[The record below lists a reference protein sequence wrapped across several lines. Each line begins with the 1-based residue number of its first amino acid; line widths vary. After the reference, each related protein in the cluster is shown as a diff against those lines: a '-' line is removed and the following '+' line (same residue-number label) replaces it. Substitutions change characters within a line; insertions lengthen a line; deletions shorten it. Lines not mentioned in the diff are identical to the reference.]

1 LYAADFRCSGPVLAR
16 KHAKNDRALRLA
28 GAIGPVA
35 VKSRFDFRRPGRPM
49 SSSQPASPRRVSV
62 APMMDWTDRHCRS
75 FHRMLSRRTW
85 LYTEMVTTGALIHG
99 DVARHLAFTA
109 DEAPVALQL
118 GGSEPAD
125 LAHSAKLGEQWGYD
139 EINLNCGCPSE
150 RVQRGAF
157 GACLMNE
164 PQLVADCVKAMRDVV
179 SVPVTVKHRIGVDA
193 VEGYGFVRD
202 FVGTIADAGCNM
214 FIVHARN
221 AILKGLSPK
230 ENREIPPL
238 KYDYAY
244 QLKRDFPHLEI
255 ILNGGVK
262 TLDEVETHLQHLDG
276 VMLGREAYHNPYVLA
291 DVDARIYG
299 STKAAPTREQAEAK
313 LIEYCAAEL
322 ARGTYLGN
330 ITRHALGLYR
340 GEAGAR
346 GWRRVLSDNR
356 KLAAADL
363 AIFDEARTHL
373 REPVEM
379 FE

>member
-1 LYAADFRCSGPVLAR
+1 
-16 KHAKNDRALRLA
+16 
-28 GAIGPVA
+28 
-35 VKSRFDFRRPGRPM
+35 
-49 SSSQPASPRRVSV
+49 
-62 APMMDWTDRHCRS
+62 MMDWTDRHCRS
-75 FHRMLSRRTW
+75 LHRAISRHTW
-85 LYTEMVTTGALIHG
+85 LYTEMVTTGALIYG
-99 DVARHLAFTA
+99 DVARHLAFTP

-118 GGSEPAD
+118 GGSEPDD
-125 LAHSAKLGEQWGYD
+125 LARSARLGEQWGYD

-164 PQLVADCVKAMRDVV
+164 PQLVADCVKAMRDAV

-193 VEGYGFVRD
+193 VEHYEFVRD
-202 FVGTIADAGCNM
+202 FVGTIADAGCSV

-238 KYDYAY
+238 KYEYAY
-244 QLKRDFPHLEI
+244 RLKRDFPDLEI
-255 ILNGGVK
+255 IINGGIK
-262 TLDEVETHLQHLDG
+262 TLDEVELHLEHVDG

-291 DVDARIYG
+291 GVDARFYG
-299 STKAAPTREQAEAK
+299 STDAMPTRSEVEAK
-313 LIEYCAAEL
+313 LIDYCASEL
-322 ARGTYLGN
+322 ARGAYLGA

-356 KLAAADL
+356 KLAARDL
-363 AIFDEARTHL
+363 SIFDEARQYLL
-373 REPVEM
+373 REVVESDSAVQDDVPRAAAIEM
-379 FE
+379 LE

>member
-1 LYAADFRCSGPVLAR
+1 MNS
-16 KHAKNDRALRLA
+16 
-28 GAIGPVA
+28 
-35 VKSRFDFRRPGRPM
+35 
-49 SSSQPASPRRVSV
+49 SPRRVSV

-75 FHRMLSRRTW
+75 FHRTLSRHTW

-118 GGSEPAD
+118 GGSEPDD
-125 LAHSAKLGEQWGYD
+125 LARAAKLGEQWGYD

-164 PQLVADCVKAMRDVV
+164 PVLVADCVKAMRDVV
-179 SVPVTVKHRIGVDA
+179 SVPVTIKHRIGVDA
-193 VEGYGFVRD
+193 VEDYSFVRD
-202 FVGTIADAGCNM
+202 FVGTIADAGCDV

-262 TLDEVETHLQHLDG
+262 TLDEVDAHLQHIDG

-291 DVDARIYG
+291 DVDARFYG
-299 STKAAPTREQAEAK
+299 ASSEALTREQAEAK
-313 LIEYCAAEL
+313 LIEYCAKEL
-322 ARGTYLGN
+322 ARGTFLGS

-340 GEAGAR
+340 GVAGAR
-346 GWRRVLSDNR
+346 GWRRVLSDNK
-356 KLAAADL
+356 KLATGDL
-363 AIFDEARTHL
+363 AIFDEARQYL
-373 REPVEM
+373 RESAEM
-379 FE
+379 CE

>member
-1 LYAADFRCSGPVLAR
+1 
-16 KHAKNDRALRLA
+16 
-28 GAIGPVA
+28 
-35 VKSRFDFRRPGRPM
+35 
-49 SSSQPASPRRVSV
+49 
-62 APMMDWTDRHCRS
+62 MMDWTDRHCRS
-75 FHRMLSRRTW
+75 FHRALSRHTW

-118 GGSEPAD
+118 GGSEPDD
-125 LAHSAKLGEQWGYD
+125 LARAAKLGEQWGYD

-164 PQLVADCVKAMRDVV
+164 PVLVADCVKAMRDVV
-179 SVPVTVKHRIGVDA
+179 SVPVTIKHRIGVDA
-193 VEGYGFVRD
+193 VEDYSFVRD
-202 FVGTIADAGCNM
+202 FVGTIADAGCDV

-262 TLDEVETHLQHLDG
+262 TLDEVDAHLQHIDG

-291 DVDARIYG
+291 DVDTRFYG
-299 STKAAPTREQAEAK
+299 ASSEALTREQAEAK
-313 LIEYCAAEL
+313 LIEYCVKEL
-322 ARGTYLGN
+322 ARGTFLGS

-340 GEAGAR
+340 GVAGAR
-346 GWRRVLSDNR
+346 GWRRVLSDNK
-356 KLAAADL
+356 KLATGDL
-363 AIFDEARTHL
+363 AIFDEARQYL
-373 REPVEM
+373 RESAEM
-379 FE
+379 CE